1 MGLRLGLGW
10 VSISVRVRVRSVK
23 HLQVRQCEQQVLECA
38 EGREA
43 ERAQAGVGPRGEG
56 AHACDEAL

>member
-1 MGLRLGLGW
+1 MRLGLGW
-10 VSISVRVRVRSVK
+10 VWGSGSGSRVRDVK

-38 EGREA
+38 EGGEA